1 MSNKKHTPLEALKAI
16 GELLK
21 TGFAKT
27 QKFES
32 AKLKDGTEIMWDG
45 DLSEGAA
52 LMVVTDGNQMPAPDA
67 VHELEDGTMITT
79 VGGLVTA
86 IEGKSVKKEVET
98 PEEMAS
104 KFQTALLELT
114 EKFTALEANFTAMNE
129 KFTAYESKFTAIDE
143 TIANTTKNVDEKFE
157 AIKVIIDEIAEEPI
171 VEQPKPSHSTF
182 SKKDKKKTAVE
193 IMAAYKK
200 FTNQN

>member
-1 MSNKKHTPLEALKAI
+1 MNKPKITAKEALMQI
-16 GELLK
+16 GKLLK
-21 TGFAKT
+21 MDFAKIE
-27 QKFES
+27 KFES

-45 DLSEGAA
+45 DLLEGAA

-79 VGGLVTA
+79 VGGLVTK
-86 IEGKSVKKEVET
+86 IEGKKMETEVEV
-98 PEEMAS
+98 EMA
-104 KFQTALLELT
+104 KVLAELT
-114 EKFTALEANFTAMNE
+114 ERFTALEANFSAMNE

-143 TIANTTKNVDEKFE
+143 TIANTTKNVNEKFE
-157 AIKVIIDEIAEEPI
+157 AIKVIVDEIAEEPI

-182 SKKDKKKTAVE
+182 SKADKKKTAAE
-193 IMAAYKK
+193 MMAAYKK